1 MIIKYIKDNN
11 EIIGDSGYFFSKGV
25 FETIL
30 IEERPFFLKEH
41 IERINKA
48 SIKLGINNKLN
59 LEEVE
64 RFIEKN
70 NFKFC
75 VLKIVVSEKN
85 IIATTR
91 EIMYNS
97 KDYINGFKLLVSNVQ
112 RNTTSI
118 FPYIKSTAY
127 IENMI
132 EREKSISAGYND
144 ALFLNEKGFISE
156 CSTSN
161 IFFVKNEKIFTPKVS
176 CGLLNGIIRDWVIK
190 NYEVIESEFELKD
203 LLNAQEVFI
212 TNSVVGI
219 MSVYK
224 INEVSYKDDK
234 ITKKIRE
241 NYLKVLEDI

>member
-1 MIIKYIKDNN
+1 MIINYIKNDSKINM
-11 EIIGDSGYFFSKGV
+11 DSGYLFSKAV
-25 FETIL
+25 FETIR
-30 IEERPFFLKEH
+30 IEKKAIFLKEH
-41 IERINKA
+41 IKRLNKA
-48 SIKLGINNKLN
+48 LAKLGINNKVLLEDIEYFIRENN
-59 LEEVE
+59 LV
-64 RFIEKN
+64 N
-70 NFKFC
+70 C

-97 KDYINGFKLLVSNVQ
+97 KDYINGFKLSISDVR

-127 IENMI
+127 LENMM
-132 EREKSISAGYND
+132 EREKSALQGCND
-144 ALFLNEKGFISE
+144 ALFLNEKGFVSE

-176 CGLLNGIIRDWVIK
+176 CGLLDGIIRNWIIK
-190 NYEVIESEFELKD
+190 KYKVIEDEFELEKLID
-203 LLNAQEVFI
+203 AQEVFI

-224 INEVSYKDDK
+224 IGEASYKDDR
-234 ITKKIRE
+234 ITRKIRR